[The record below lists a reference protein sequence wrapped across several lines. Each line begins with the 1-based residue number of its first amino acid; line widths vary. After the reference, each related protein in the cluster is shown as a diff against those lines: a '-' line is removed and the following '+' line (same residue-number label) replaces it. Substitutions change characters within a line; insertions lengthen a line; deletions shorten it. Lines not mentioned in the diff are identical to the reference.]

1 MIYLWFIGLLL
12 AIAMSP
18 KKEYWGGIYI
28 FMSLFIISEMGI
40 SCNCIFMLSLLSR
53 YFCTRLIRSRL

>member
-28 FMSLFIISEMGI
+28 FMSLFIMVD
-40 SCNCIFMLSLLSR
+40 CKMKLN
-53 YFCTRLIRSRL
+53 T